1 MPLIR
6 AHIPHKTATVS
17 TVSIGEIHK
26 IIPNKIEIIPLIIK
40 NILVEDENDLS
51 NVNIPVT
58 IIKTPHTLTKFTRV
72 LKGLKKNKIP
82 IIPNKI
88 PSTIK
93 NFSKKSFITHHILK
107 K

>member
-1 MPLIR
+1 M
-6 AHIPHKTATVS
+6 
-17 TVSIGEIHK
+17 HK